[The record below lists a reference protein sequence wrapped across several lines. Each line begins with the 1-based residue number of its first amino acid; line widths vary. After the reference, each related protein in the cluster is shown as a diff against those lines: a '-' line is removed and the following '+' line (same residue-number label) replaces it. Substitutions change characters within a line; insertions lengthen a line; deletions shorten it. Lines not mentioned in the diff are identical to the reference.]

1 MVKKKKRIVIAV
13 TSIVIFLII
22 ITAILLTLYIT
33 TDAFKSNK
41 TLFKKYLGQN
51 IEDIINI
58 ASLFEK
64 DDYNKLLE
72 ENKYTNNTQITMNY
86 TEGIGTT
93 SEKSD
98 SSINN
103 LKLNINGQVDN
114 QGKYNYQ
121 KMDLYDSE
129 NKTLSLEYIQNNN
142 EYGIRFSDLFKQFTI
157 VENSNLDELVT
168 KLQENSNIPNMPD
181 TINIE
186 NDFIKVLEFSQE
198 EIENIK
204 NRYVE
209 IIDKNTTEENFS
221 KQKNG
226 TLTINE
232 QNLRANA
239 YILTLT
245 KEQLNDLYIKILEEL
260 KQDDIILSKIDK
272 LQQSLEKYNINNNKK
287 ILDIFNEYLNETIAN
302 INEINIGNDEAQ
314 MVVCESNG
322 QTIKTTIQTPD
333 YMNNI
338 EYIDNRYI
346 QINNSNAK
354 IDNSL
359 IISKNNNE
367 MNIEFDNQ
375 ESNSEK
381 NSNKKSK
388 YNINIKKEV
397 QDNKCNNIIKLSY
410 EDNANILEANIN
422 ENIEIVDNFDEK
434 MDLNNENSIKLN
446 DLGTEELQN
455 LIATINQR
463 TNDTNSTVLIP
474 IRDEFLRIAKN
485 IGWVSKD
492 VNFNEIGLTKTEID
506 RFNAKFKFLQ
516 TEKIEAEEVVNIINS
531 IKENIIDVETSSEQ
545 QFKLKLD
552 MNNNDEEKVNIISN
566 YIAESKD
573 EYNILIE
580 YNQEN
585 GLAEYVVINKAE
597 D

>member
-1 MVKKKKRIVIAV
+1 
-13 TSIVIFLII
+13 
-22 ITAILLTLYIT
+22 
-33 TDAFKSNK
+33 
-41 TLFKKYLGQN
+41 
-51 IEDIINI
+51 
-58 ASLFEK
+58 
-64 DDYNKLLE
+64 
-72 ENKYTNNTQITMNY
+72 
-86 TEGIGTT
+86 
-93 SEKSD
+93 
-98 SSINN
+98 
-103 LKLNINGQVDN
+103 
-114 QGKYNYQ
+114 
-121 KMDLYDSE
+121 
-129 NKTLSLEYIQNNN
+129 
-142 EYGIRFSDLFKQFTI
+142 
-157 VENSNLDELVT
+157 
-168 KLQENSNIPNMPD
+168 
-181 TINIE
+181 
-186 NDFIKVLEFSQE
+186 
-198 EIENIK
+198 
-204 NRYVE
+204 
-209 IIDKNTTEENFS
+209 
-221 KQKNG
+221 
-226 TLTINE
+226 
-232 QNLRANA
+232 
-239 YILTLT
+239 
-245 KEQLNDLYIKILEEL
+245 
-260 KQDDIILSKIDK
+260 
-272 LQQSLEKYNINNNKK
+272 
-287 ILDIFNEYLNETIAN
+287 
-302 INEINIGNDEAQ
+302 